1 MLDYLKINKKI
12 LGYDNFKGMPEAD
25 NGNIFKGD
33 EKLIKYII
41 NFFNLSKIKIIKDD
55 ILNLKKFKK
64 IPKLSL
70 IYIDCDTYDTTDL
83 ILRLLSKKLSKKGLI
98 VFDEAIMG
106 KGGEGKAANYSI
118 KNIKDI
124 LKSLPYKKII
134 NLIIFYKKNK

>member
-1 MLDYLKINKKI
+1 
-12 LGYDNFKGMPEAD
+12 MPEAD

-41 NFFNLSKIKIIKDD
+41 NFLNLSKIKIINDD
-55 ILNLKKFKK
+55 ILNLKKNLKK

-106 KGGEGKAANYSI
+106 KGGEGKAA
-118 KNIKDI
+118 K
-124 LKSLPYKKII
+124 L
-134 NLIIFYKKNK
+134 FYKKYKRYFKEFTLQKNYQPDYILQKK